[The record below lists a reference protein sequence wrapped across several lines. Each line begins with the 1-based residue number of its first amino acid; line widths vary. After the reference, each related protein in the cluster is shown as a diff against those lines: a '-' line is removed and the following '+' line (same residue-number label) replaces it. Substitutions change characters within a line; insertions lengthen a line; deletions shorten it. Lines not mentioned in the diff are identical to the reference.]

1 MNTVNVVSKLSLIFR
16 GLLTSWWGVL
26 FLIAIIWGTAYAYNK
41 NFSSGRSS
49 SIIPNKTVKA
59 DVVSHSE
66 QIRLVERNIED
77 IKIGDRT
84 SGRNPESVSNSQTM
98 LDVKEM
104 ETDWRFL
111 RLQMTKIDG
120 SVADIE
126 LLRPVWWIETREAIA
141 GNTIY
146 LDLAELGA
154 EGEAQVLSVEPS
166 PKIQRGPGNV
176 VTGTFRHQTS
186 NLIDLYVEGLN
197 KPIGCTANHP
207 FWSVDRNTFVN
218 ATNLYSGEKVALH
231 NNKTAKVIKFVPRQG
246 IYTVYNLEVYGEHV
260 YEVTSSG
267 ILVHNTCAGYHH
279 LWPKA
284 WGNLIPYGNKALV
297 HLTEA
302 EHTLVHKELTEYLI
316 ATTGKAFNSMK
327 GTDWIDKYKL
337 KGLSNLLDDFYRVF
351 STTAEGQAMAQRL
364 NKVKNAPMNKTMY
377 DYYLDEIEYGL
388 NYFKKNGHP
397 YIEVF

>member
-49 SIIPNKTVKA
+49 SIIPDKTVKA

-84 SGRNPESVSNSQTM
+84 SGRNPESVSNSLTM

-111 RLQMTKIDG
+111 RLQMTKIDS

-176 VTGTFRHQTS
+176 VTGTFRHQAS
-186 NLIDLYVEGLN
+186 NLIDLYVEGLD

-218 ATNLYSGEKVALH
+218 AANLYSDEKVALRDS
-231 NNKTAKVIKFVPRQG
+231 KTARVIKFIPRQG

-260 YEVTSSG
+260 YEITSCG
-267 ILVHNTCAGYHH
+267 ILVHNKCAGYHH
-279 LWPKA
+279 LCPKA
-284 WGNLIPYGNKALV
+284 WGSTIPYGNEALTY
-297 HLTEA
+297 LKEGQ
-302 EHTLVHKELTEYLI
+302 HTLIHEKLSAFLVEKTGHAFGSMSGKSWMEKYTMKELDKLLSSFYKTFSQTPDGIKMAKELQYYDEAGNLM
-316 ATTGKAFNSMK
+316 SMY
-327 GTDWIDKYKL
+327 DLYKL
-337 KGLSNLLDDFYRVF
+337 ER
-351 STTAEGQAMAQRL
+351 AEAVSRKMVI
-364 NKVKNAPMNKTMY
+364 K
-377 DYYLDEIEYGL
+377 
-388 NYFKKNGHP
+388 
-397 YIEVF
+397 

>member
-1 MNTVNVVSKLSLIFR
+1 MNIVNIVSKLSPIFR

-26 FLIAIIWGTAYAYNK
+26 FLLAIIWGTAYAYNK
-41 NFSSGRSS
+41 NFSSGKSS
-49 SIIPNKTVKA
+49 SIIPDKTIKA

-77 IKIGDRT
+77 IRIGYRT
-84 SGRNPESVSNSQTM
+84 SGRNPESVSQPQIK
-98 LDVKEM
+98 LDVEEM
-104 ETDWRFL
+104 ETNWRFL

-126 LLRPVWWIETREAIA
+126 LLRPIWWIETREAIA

-166 PKIQRGPGNV
+166 PKIQRSPGNV
-176 VTGTFRHQTS
+176 VTGTFRHQAS
-186 NLIDLYVEGLN
+186 NLIDLYVEGLD

-218 ATNLYSGEKVALH
+218 AADLYSDEKVALR
-231 NNKTAKVIKFVPRQG
+231 NSKTASVIKFVPRQG
-246 IYTVYNLEVYGEHV
+246 IYTVYNLEAYGEHV
-260 YEVTSSG
+260 YEVTSCG
-267 ILVHNTCAGYHH
+267 ILVHNKCEGYHH
-279 LWPKA
+279 LWPRA

-297 HLTEA
+297 HLKEA
-302 EHTLVHKELTEYLI
+302 EHTFIHKELTEYLI

-337 KGLSNLLDDFYRVF
+337 AGLSNLLDDFYRVF

-377 DYYLDEIEYGL
+377 DYYLDEVEYGL
-388 NYFKKNGHP
+388 NYFKKNGQP